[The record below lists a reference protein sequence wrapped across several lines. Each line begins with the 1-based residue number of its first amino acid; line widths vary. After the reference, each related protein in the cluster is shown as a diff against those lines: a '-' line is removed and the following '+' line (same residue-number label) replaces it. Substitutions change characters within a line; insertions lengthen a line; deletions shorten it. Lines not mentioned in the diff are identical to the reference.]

1 MATFRPSQ
9 ERCVRS
15 LSPPTSSLDSSTGRL
30 SRRAVRAAAPFNLTQ
45 FTIAVSP
52 PSAPTPARQHFRSFR
67 YTSNTVMIEFA
78 PFEPAR
84 YTRSSLVWRC
94 KGRRNLESRS
104 SGADGSRFVKIPP
117 METPLTPL
125 EFARRARR
133 LYGAREAVV
142 DGALRLTYEQF
153 FDRADRWSD
162 APTRIGSSSRS
173 TPSRRSER
181 SSSRSTSD

>member
-1 MATFRPSQ
+1 VTYEIDVEERRSIVRRELRYPGVAGEEDDRSCQPSRLRSSRSPMATFRPSQ

-94 KGRRNLESRS
+94 KDAGTLKA
-104 SGADGSRFVKIPP
+104 GVP
-117 METPLTPL
+117 
-125 EFARRARR
+125 
-133 LYGAREAVV
+133 
-142 DGALRLTYEQF
+142 
-153 FDRADRWSD
+153 
-162 APTRIGSSSRS
+162 APTARDSLRY
-173 TPSRRSER
+173 RRWR
-181 SSSRSTSD
+181 PR